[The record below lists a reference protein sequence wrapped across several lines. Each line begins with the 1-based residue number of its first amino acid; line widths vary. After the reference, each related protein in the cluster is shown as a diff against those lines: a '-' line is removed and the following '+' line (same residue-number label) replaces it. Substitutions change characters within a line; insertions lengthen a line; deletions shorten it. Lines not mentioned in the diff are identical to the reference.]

1 VTPGRSGFLFDL
13 LSIGDG
19 PTDFALLWAARDRV
33 VTDLQVEPEGGNVAV
48 ETSAT
53 LQQKINALETEV
65 ASVRTLLEELRQR
78 DLRRTKFRNRERS
91 FVAFLLCCGAS
102 GGALLHASD
111 NKPVSTPTV
120 ASSTVA
126 LPPLDSQVTW
136 SRRDAIG
143 MPTNYTSEIL
153 SMVGEGT
160 QTNSFLWPLYIE
172 LRGTSSKS
180 ATRETSQ
187 SVGATVRTLVRSIGS
202 PWTAGFHSELAHGS
216 DALEG
221 GNVIPTNGT
230 SILMNG
236 EMRSYSSGGTTIG
249 VNLQCVYT
257 DSRSKNCDDAINIQ
271 AGSAT
276 TVWHNGI
283 HFDSNG
289 NYVTGNIGIDF
300 DRSHYNMGLDLA
312 NNSIRLNA
320 NQKVVLEKSG
330 GAYLWYNSSSGRI
343 EIVRGGSVVASF

>member
-1 VTPGRSGFLFDL
+1 M
-13 LSIGDG
+13 
-19 PTDFALLWAARDRV
+19 AL
-33 VTDLQVEPEGGNVAV
+33 
-48 ETSAT
+48 ETSVT
-53 LQQKINALETEV
+53 LEQKVSALETEMAV
-65 ASVRTLLEELRQR
+65 VRNLLEDLRQR
-78 DLRRTKFRNRERS
+78 DLRRSRFRTLTRVRI
-91 FVAFLLCCGAS
+91 AFLFCCGAAS
-102 GGALLHASD
+102 GALLYASTTQS
-111 NKPVSTPTV
+111 VSTPTA
-120 ASSTVA
+120 ASSTIT
-126 LPPLDSQVTW
+126 LPPLDSQITW
-136 SRRDAIG
+136 SRRDAAG
-143 MPTNYTSEIL
+143 APTNHTSEIL
-153 SMVGEGT
+153 SMVAEGT
-160 QTNSFLWPLYIE
+160 QPDSFLWPLYIE

-187 SVGATVRTLVRSIGS
+187 SVGATVRTLVRSLGS

-221 GNVIPTNGT
+221 GNVIPTKGT

-257 DSRSKNCDDAINIQ
+257 DTRTKNCDDAINIQ

-276 TVWHNGI
+276 AVWYNGL

-289 NYVTGNIGIDF
+289 SYTTGNIGINF

-312 NNSIRLNA
+312 DNSIRLNG
-320 NQKVVLEKSG
+320 NQKVILEKSG